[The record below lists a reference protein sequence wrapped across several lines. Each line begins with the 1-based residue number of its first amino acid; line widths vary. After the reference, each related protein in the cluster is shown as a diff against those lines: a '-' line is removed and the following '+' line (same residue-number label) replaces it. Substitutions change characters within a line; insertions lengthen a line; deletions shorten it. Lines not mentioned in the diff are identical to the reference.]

1 MSIAR
6 TLKDKNIKNK
16 LKDKTLLQLRA
27 TVASIILLS
36 RANSKEEE
44 EEEELKVY

>member
-1 MSIAR
+1 MSTTK

-27 TVASIILLS
+27 AVASIILLS
-36 RANSKEEE
+36 KADSKEEE
-44 EEEELKVY
+44 KELKVY